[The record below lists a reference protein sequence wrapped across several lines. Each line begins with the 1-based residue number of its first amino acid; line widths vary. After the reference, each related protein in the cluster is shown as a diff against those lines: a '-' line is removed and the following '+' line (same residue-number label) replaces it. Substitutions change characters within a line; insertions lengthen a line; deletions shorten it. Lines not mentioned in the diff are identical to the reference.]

1 MKIYGNQVDLT
12 LTTHINNFFPK
23 RTLKPGDKIYISKYS
38 SISSLLFSR
47 IKGDLIRVT
56 SPDKADYIVS
66 DINYDYKNWD
76 YYEDDEVFYVVKKP
90 YYNYIFFVE
99 ENTDKLLDSRILLKY
114 INAKQE
120 NPDEDTLNSIYTL
133 FSSSDIES
141 VKLGL
146 DLYKYYNMNP
156 YRSGVLYHLCK
167 TKDWGIIKFAFSDKY
182 FKLSLEV
189 QNNKSKPSIYRI
201 SSDIPYCLH
210 TIIKHFNLDHL
221 FSDCREWIKQYIKEK
236 YPQCECIDKQYY
248 TYNSMERTPYSL
260 TLFGFKLI
268 ELEKYDS

>member
-1 MKIYGNQVDLT
+1 MRTYGNKVDLT
-12 LTTHINNFFPK
+12 LTTHINKFFPK

-47 IKGDLIRVT
+47 IKGNLIRVT

-66 DINYDYKNWD
+66 DINPDYRNYDYCENDKI
-76 YYEDDEVFYVVKKP
+76 FHVVKKP

-114 INAKQE
+114 INSIQE
-120 NPDEDTLNSIYTL
+120 IPDEDTLNSIYTL

-146 DLYKYYNMNP
+146 DLYKYYNMHS

-167 TKDWGIIKFAFSDKY
+167 TRNWEIIKFAFADKY
-182 FKLSLEV
+182 FKLSLEA
-189 QNNKSKPSIYRI
+189 QNNRRTPSIYRI

-210 TIIKHFNLDHL
+210 TIINHFDLTHL

-236 YPQCECIDKQYY
+236 YPQYRCTDKQYY
-248 TYNSMERTPYSL
+248 TYNSMSNTPYSL

-268 ELEKYDS
+268 